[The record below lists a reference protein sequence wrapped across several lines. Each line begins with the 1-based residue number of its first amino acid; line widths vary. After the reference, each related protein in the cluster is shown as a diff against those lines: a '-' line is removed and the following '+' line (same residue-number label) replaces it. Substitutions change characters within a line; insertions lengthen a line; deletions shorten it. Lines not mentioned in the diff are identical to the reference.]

1 MDTPLNRISVSR
13 LTAAEIDEVFWLA
26 RLVFTD
32 LAPGQWRRRAKRW
45 TAREQG
51 AAGAL
56 IARDAAGR
64 LVGLAPFEVRT
75 DLQPGRSL
83 WVEKIAAFSL
93 VDARPVVRALADGLR
108 DVARSLGCRGLKVEV
123 ETGDR
128 ALLAELGRVPDS
140 ARSTLARVT
149 V

>member
-13 LTAAEIDEVFWLA
+13 LRAEEIDEVFWLA
-26 RLVFTD
+26 RLAFPELT
-32 LAPGQWRRRAKRW
+32 PGQWRRQARRW
-45 TAREQG
+45 TAKGQG

-56 IARDAAGR
+56 IARDAVGR
-64 LVGLAPFEVRT
+64 LAGLAPFEVRT

-108 DVARSLGCRGLKVEV
+108 EVARTLGCRGLKVEV

-128 ALLAELGRVPDS
+128 ALLAALGRVPDS